1 MEPRALLE
9 SWRGRMGRELDAAIG
24 FWVRHSHDPEHGGF
38 FSCLGRDGSI
48 YDDVKYVWLQG
59 RQVWVYARLY
69 RTVPRFRRPELLE
82 AARAGGEFLLRCAR
96 VGPGSHKA
104 AFALTRDGRPTKVQ
118 RSIFSECFCAL
129 GLDEL
134 GRAMGESR
142 YRREARALLE
152 AVVHWVREDPT
163 ELGCPTLA
171 GATPHEPLAVPMMLL
186 CLAEQLGDG
195 DGAGGALAELEEW
208 CTQRLLCH
216 LQKDGSAVLENISED
231 GKELPGCLGRQ
242 QNPGHALEAGWFL
255 LRYAQQ
261 QGDLALAA
269 QAIEGFMVRPFQAG
283 WDPEHGGLFAFQ
295 DVDGLCPTQLEWSMK
310 LWWPHAEA
318 MVAFLMAYAHSR
330 EPALLHLFDQV
341 AEYAFK
347 RFRDPEHGEWFGYL
361 AQDGKVTLTIKG
373 GPFKGCFHVPRALY
387 MCEEILGQLLDEPL
401 EQLPHQTTGADE

>member
-347 RFRDPEHGEWFGYL
+347 RAASTCRVRCTCVKRSSGSCWMSPWNNCP
-361 AQDGKVTLTIKG
+361 IKLLG
-373 GPFKGCFHVPRALY
+373 LMNKGQGWGW
-387 MCEEILGQLLDEPL
+387 E
-401 EQLPHQTTGADE
+401 

>member
-1 MEPRALLE
+1 METRALLE
-9 SWRGRMGRELDAAIG
+9 AWRGRLGRELDAAIG
-24 FWVRHSHDPEHGGF
+24 FWARHSHDPEHGGF
-38 FSCLGRDGSI
+38 FSCLGRDGSV
-48 YDDVKYVWLQG
+48 YDDVKFVWLQG

-69 RTVPRFRRPELLE
+69 RTVPRFRRPDLLE

-96 VGPGSHKA
+96 VGPGSPKA
-104 AFALTRDGRPTKVQ
+104 AFALSRDGRPAKLQ
-118 RSIFSECFCAL
+118 RSIFSESFCAL

-134 GRAMGESR
+134 GRATGEPR

-152 AVVHWVREDPT
+152 AVVRWVREDPT
-163 ELGCPTLA
+163 ELGRPLLA

-195 DGAGGALAELEEW
+195 DGDGAGGPLAELEGW
-208 CTQRLLCH
+208 CAQRLLHH
-216 LQKDGSAVLENISED
+216 LQRDGRAVLENVSED

-242 QNPGHALEAGWFL
+242 QNPGHAIEAGWFL
-255 LRYAQQ
+255 LRYAQR
-261 QGDLALAA
+261 QGDTALAA

-295 DVDGLCPTQLEWSMK
+295 DVDGLCPTQLEWNMK

-330 EPALLHLFDQV
+330 KPALLHLFNQV
-341 AEYAFK
+341 AEYAFQ

-361 AQDGKVTLTIKG
+361 AQDGKVALTIKG

-387 MCEEILGQLLDEPL
+387 LCEEMLEKLLQEP
-401 EQLPHQTTGADE
+401 